1 MKNIIALCLISTC
14 VFAKKLDFESLLN
27 IAIESNPKIQALN
40 DEIDALESASVIAGT
55 GGYFLTPIKTANG
68 NQEWRVGLSQK
79 LPWFG
84 KLPSQRKVVLIQRD
98 MAKTHLEAFKLKLQT
113 DILTSFVSLWK
124 LHKTIEIFEQSSKAL
139 DHLEHVVLSRYVN
152 STAGQSDVVQIQI
165 KSLKVKDDLRSTK
178 DKIPTILESIYALSG
193 IENLQI
199 DSNNLP
205 VLSVGEYSYF
215 NNPQYVNS
223 QLIIEQSQ
231 INEKLSRLNSF
242 PDFTFGVDYVSL
254 ESNDS
259 NVDPLMVKL
268 GLNIPIWFGK
278 NSAQKR
284 MTKSQSK
291 SSKLPNLQISSCSHN
306 QKFQNNKNKSKEYNQ
321 KDIENTLK
329 SKQENIKYSIQ
340 NGEEKIKLYEEKLI
354 PQAQTG
360 FASAESAYLSDYID
374 FSSYLELYQLTLSL
388 EKELIQLN
396 ADLLIAKA
404 NYLEWSGKLI
414 GDYHE

>member
-1 MKNIIALCLISTC
+1 M
-14 VFAKKLDFESLLN
+14 
-27 IAIESNPKIQALN
+27 
-40 DEIDALESASVIAGT
+40 
-55 GGYFLTPIKTANG
+55 
-68 NQEWRVGLSQK
+68 
-79 LPWFG
+79 
-84 KLPSQRKVVLIQRD
+84 
-98 MAKTHLEAFKLKLQT
+98 
-113 DILTSFVSLWK
+113 
-124 LHKTIEIFEQSSKAL
+124 HKTIEIFEQSSKAL

-291 SSKLPNLQISSCSHN
+291 S
-306 QKFQNNKNKSKEYNQ
+306 KEYNQ

>member
-55 GGYFLTPIKTANG
+55 LPYPQLSGGYFLTPIKTANG

-291 SSKLPNLQISSCSHN
+291 S
-306 QKFQNNKNKSKEYNQ
+306 KEYNQ

>member
-55 GGYFLTPIKTANG
+55 LPYPQLSGGYFLTPIKTTNG

-291 SSKLPNLQISSCSHN
+291 S
-306 QKFQNNKNKSKEYNQ
+306 KEYNQ